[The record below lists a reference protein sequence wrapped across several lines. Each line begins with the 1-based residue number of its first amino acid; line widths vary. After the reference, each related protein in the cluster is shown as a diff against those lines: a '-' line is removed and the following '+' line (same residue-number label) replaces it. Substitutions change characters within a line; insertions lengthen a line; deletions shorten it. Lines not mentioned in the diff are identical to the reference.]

1 MKKIID
7 QVWANIGLKVVNVVK
22 IYLLE
27 KHVKDIILFFGIRL
41 VRIVKSYSR
50 TLPIHVIESELDDLK
65 VVSQLELLETLKA
78 WDPINN
84 EDIWP
89 LAYSRITGAMRDHI
103 RHLSRSDPT
112 RVYDWIVD
120 SANDYIS
127 SQTKF
132 DYVKKVETGDQI
144 DRALAVLNDR
154 EKVVVISHTKSD
166 YTFKV
171 IGQQIGLSESQVSRI
186 YKKAIEKMRKVM
198 VKE

>member
-1 MKKIID
+1 M
-7 QVWANIGLKVVNVVK
+7 
-22 IYLLE
+22 
-27 KHVKDIILFFGIRL
+27 
-41 VRIVKSYSR
+41 
-50 TLPIHVIESELDDLK
+50 PIHVIESELDDLK

-84 EDIWP
+84 DDIWP

-103 RHLSRSDPT
+103 RHLSRTDPT